1 MASNELRTI
10 ADKESRIRLGQHKRS
25 AYFADLFPY
34 IYNKRISP
42 RCFDFCALII
52 ELQDVVV
59 WYSLGTHDSCT
70 YLA

>member
-1 MASNELRTI
+1 MVAQQVLVLFVVV
-10 ADKESRIRLGQHKRS
+10 RIRLGQHKRS
-25 AYFADLFPY
+25 AKYADLFPY

-42 RCFDFCALII
+42 RFFYLGALIV